1 MIVGGGE
8 WQVSKL
14 QRLVINKGVAATM
27 SPGDAPVA
35 DEMHHRSPKPLLR
48 ERERGM
54 EGGLHNCECIYLASA
69 SMQLLDLLVALSVTG
84 NRKSLPALS
93 CRCIRGS
100 LLECRR

>member
-27 SPGDAPVA
+27 SPGEAPVA

-48 ERERGM
+48 ERERN
-54 EGGLHNCECIYLASA
+54 GGWIA
-69 SMQLLDLLVALSVTG
+69 
-84 NRKSLPALS
+84 
-93 CRCIRGS
+93 
-100 LLECRR
+100 